1 MKRIIQLL
9 LIVLAVA
16 ALAVGGY
23 WVYQTQFASAASTED
38 GTYSQV
44 VTAEQGDLTASLSVV
59 GQLEAVQSADL
70 TFEDMSGTAKV
81 QTLTVATGQ
90 TVTAGQVLA
99 TIDPTPYQQA
109 VDEAKS
115 ALQTA
120 EENLADLQTLPTDL
134 EIAQAD
140 MAVAE
145 ANLALEQA
153 KYDLADLSAPD
164 LTSLEYAVQNAQ
176 DSLNLFELESSL
188 DDRDSLAK
196 SERDLIYSVD
206 WYERRIS
213 ELQQLVADSKAN
225 LEQTEQVA
233 YYQDSLAEAQADL
246 ATVQAKREL
255 ARQSAAAEL
264 AQNRAALAE
273 AQEALADAKAG
284 GDKLT
289 QAQAQLAV
297 REAEVALEVAQSNR
311 AELDE
316 GPDST
321 ALAAAQAQVDKLRLA
336 ASDAEAAL
344 AGTELAAPF
353 DGTILDTNV
362 SVGDPVAANSTIVTL
377 ADLGSM
383 QVVAS
388 VDETTIRQVSS
399 GQQASISFD
408 AYPNQTFEGEVLSV
422 PLYGTLQGGVTVYD
436 VPLSLTGAEALNLLV
451 GMTANVNIE
460 VGHVTDALLVPTLA
474 LQKVSGSYQVS
485 VPNTLDPAGVPETVP
500 VQIGLSNGTYTQIV
514 KGLIAGD
521 QVIVQLDTTQSSGG
535 FSASGS
541 NGIFSGIFSFG
552 RGR

>member
-1 MKRIIQLL
+1 
-9 LIVLAVA
+9 VA

-23 WVYQTQFASAASTED
+23 WLYTTQFAPAASTED
-38 GTYSQV
+38 GTYTQV

-81 QTLTVATGQ
+81 ETLTVATGQ

-109 VDEAKS
+109 LDEAES

-120 EENLADLQTLPTDL
+120 EESLADLQTPPTDL

-153 KYDLADLSAPD
+153 KADLADLSAPD

-176 DSLNLFELESSL
+176 DSLNLFELESGL
-188 DDRDSLAK
+188 ADRDTLAK
-196 SERDLIYSVD
+196 SERDLTYSVD

-213 ELQQLVADSKAN
+213 ELQLLVADNKAN

-246 ATVQAKREL
+246 ATVQAEREL

-264 AQNRAALAE
+264 AQNQAALAE

-284 GDKLT
+284 GDELT

-297 REAEVALEVAQSNR
+297 REAEVALEVAQASR

-316 GPDST
+316 GPDAT
-321 ALAAAQAQVDKLRLA
+321 ALAAAQAQVDKLQLA
-336 ASDAEAAL
+336 LSDAEAAL
-344 AGTELAAPF
+344 AGTELVAPF

-388 VDETTIRQVSS
+388 VDETTIRQVSA

-408 AYPNQTFEGEVLSV
+408 AYPNQTFDGQVLSV

-436 VPLSLTGAEALNLLV
+436 VPLSLTGTEALNLLV
-451 GMTANVNIE
+451 GMTANVEIE
-460 VGHVTDALLVPTLA
+460 VGHVSNALLVPTLA

-485 VPNTLDPAGVPETVP
+485 VPNTFDPTREPETVP

-521 QVIVQLDTTQSSGG
+521 QVIVQLESSQSTDFFQGMGPGG
-535 FSASGS
+535 QMMIEGGAPPDFRGS
-541 NGIFSGIFSFG
+541 
-552 RGR
+552 RTAP

>member
-1 MKRIIQLL
+1 MKRIVQFL
-9 LIVLAVA
+9 LIAVVVA

-23 WVYQTQFASAASTED
+23 WVYQTQFASTASTGD
-38 GTYSQV
+38 GTYTQV

-109 VDEAKS
+109 LDEAKS

-120 EENLADLQTLPTDL
+120 EENLADLQTPATDL
-134 EIAQAD
+134 EIAQSD

-225 LEQTEQVA
+225 LEQAEQVA

-377 ADLGSM
+377 ADLGSL

-388 VDETTIRQVSS
+388 VDETTIRQVSA

-451 GMTANVNIE
+451 GMTANVDIE

>member
-1 MKRIIQLL
+1 MKRIVQFS
-9 LIVLAVA
+9 LIAVVVA
-16 ALAVGGY
+16 ALAAGGY
-23 WVYQTQFASAASTED
+23 WLYQTQFAPAASTED
-38 GTYSQV
+38 GTYTQV

-81 QTLTVATGQ
+81 QTLAVATGQ

-109 VDEAKS
+109 LDEVKS

-120 EENLADLQTLPTDL
+120 EENLADLRTPPTDL

-153 KYDLADLSAPD
+153 KADLADLSAPD

-176 DSLNLFELESSL
+176 DSLDLFELESSL
-188 DDRDSLAK
+188 ADRDALAK
-196 SERDLIYSVD
+196 SERDLAYALS
-206 WYERRIS
+206 WYERRIT
-213 ELQQLVADSKAN
+213 ELEQLAADNKAN

-233 YYQDSLAEAQADL
+233 YYQDSLAKAQADL
-246 ATVQAKREL
+246 ATVQAEREL

-264 AQNRAALAE
+264 AQDRAALAE

-284 GDKLT
+284 GDELT

-297 REAEVALEVAQSNR
+297 REAEVTLEVAQSNR

-316 GPDST
+316 GPDAT

-336 ASDAEAAL
+336 VSDAEAAL
-344 AGTELAAPF
+344 AGTDLVTPF
-353 DGTILDTNV
+353 DGTILETQV

-377 ADLGSM
+377 ADLESM

-388 VDETTIRQVSS
+388 VDETTIRQVGA

-451 GMTANVNIE
+451 GMTANVDIE

-485 VPNTLDPAGVPETVP
+485 VPNTLDPAGEPETVP

-521 QVIVQLDTTQSSGG
+521 QVIVQLDT
-535 FSASGS
+535 SGS
-541 NGIFSGIFSFG
+541 SAGFFGGGNNGIFSGIFGMG

>member
-1 MKRIIQLL
+1 MKRIAKFF
-9 LIVLAVA
+9 LIAVVVA
-16 ALAVGGY
+16 AIAAGGY
-23 WVYQTQFASAASTED
+23 WLYQTQFAPAESTAD
-38 GTYSQV
+38 SSYTQV
-44 VTAEQGDLTASLSVV
+44 VTVDQGDLTASLSVV
-59 GQLEAVQSADL
+59 GQLEAVRNADL

-81 QTLTVATGQ
+81 QTLSVATGQ

-109 VDEAKS
+109 LDEAKN

-120 EENLADLQTLPTDL
+120 EESLADLQTPPTDL

-153 KYDLADLSAPD
+153 KSDLADLSAPD

-176 DSLNLFELESSL
+176 DSLNLFELESGL
-188 DDRDSLAK
+188 ADRNALAK
-196 SERDLIYSVD
+196 SERDLTYSVD

-213 ELQQLVADSKAN
+213 ELQQLVAGNKAN

-233 YYQDSLAEAQADL
+233 YYQDSLAEAQANL
-246 ATVQAKREL
+246 ATVQAEREL

-284 GDKLT
+284 GDELT

-297 REAEVALEVAQSNR
+297 REAEVDLEVAQSNR

-321 ALAAAQAQVDKLRLA
+321 ALATAQAQVDKLQLA
-336 ASDAEAAL
+336 LSDAEAAL
-344 AGTELAAPF
+344 AGTELVAPF
-353 DGTILDTNV
+353 DGTVLNTNV
-362 SVGDPVAANSTIVTL
+362 SVGDPVAANSAIVTL

-388 VDETTIRQVSS
+388 VDETTIRQVSA

-408 AYPNQTFEGEVLSV
+408 AYPNQTFDGEVLSV

-451 GMTANVNIE
+451 GMTANAEIE
-460 VGHVTDALLVPTLA
+460 VGHVSDALLVPTLA
-474 LQKVSGSYQVS
+474 LQKISGSYQVS
-485 VPNTLDPAGVPETVP
+485 VPNTLDPTGEPETVP

-521 QVIVQLDTTQSSGG
+521 QVIVQLDSTDSTGSFQTSSSGG
-535 FSASGS
+535 
-541 NGIFSGIFSFG
+541 IFSSLFRVGG
-552 RGR
+552 RR

>member
-1 MKRIIQLL
+1 MKRILQFL
-9 LIVLAVA
+9 LIAVVVA

-23 WVYQTQFASAASTED
+23 WLYTTQFAPAASTED
-38 GTYSQV
+38 GTYTQV
-44 VTAEQGDLTASLSVV
+44 VIAEQGDLTASLSVV

-81 QTLTVATGQ
+81 ETLTVATGQ

-109 VDEAKS
+109 LDEAES

-120 EENLADLQTLPTDL
+120 EESLADLQTPPTDL

-153 KYDLADLSAPD
+153 KADLADLSAPD

-176 DSLNLFELESSL
+176 DSLNLFELESGL
-188 DDRDSLAK
+188 ADRDTLAK
-196 SERDLIYSVD
+196 SERDLTYSVD

-213 ELQQLVADSKAN
+213 ELQQLVADNKAN

-233 YYQDSLAEAQADL
+233 YYQDSLAEAQANL
-246 ATVQAKREL
+246 ATVQAEREL

-264 AQNRAALAE
+264 AQNQAALAE

-284 GDKLT
+284 GDELT

-297 REAEVALEVAQSNR
+297 REAEVALEVAQASR

-316 GPDST
+316 GPDAT
-321 ALAAAQAQVDKLRLA
+321 ALAAAQAQVDKLQLA
-336 ASDAEAAL
+336 LSDAEAAL
-344 AGTELAAPF
+344 AGTELVAPF

-388 VDETTIRQVSS
+388 VDETTIRQVSA

-408 AYPNQTFEGEVLSV
+408 AYPNQTFDGQVLSV

-451 GMTANVNIE
+451 GMTANVEIE

-485 VPNTLDPAGVPETVP
+485 VPNTLDPVGEPETVP

-521 QVIVQLDTTQSSGG
+521 QVIVQLDSTDSSG
-535 FSASGS
+535 FSQGNSG
-541 NGIFSGIFSFG
+541 GILSGLFRFG
-552 RGR
+552 GRR

>member
-1 MKRIIQLL
+1 MKTVIRVALL
-9 LIVLAVA
+9 VLVLG

-23 WVYQTQFASAASTED
+23 WIFQNQSASATAAED
-38 GTYSQV
+38 SAYTQV
-44 VTAEQGDLTASLSVV
+44 VTAEEGDLTASISVV

-81 QTLTVATGQ
+81 QTLTAATGQ

-109 VDEAKS
+109 LDEAKND
-115 ALQTA
+115 LETA
-120 EENLADLQTLPTDL
+120 EENLADLQTPASDL

-140 MAVAE
+140 MAIARAQVQLQAAQQSLDDLLSPDIDALE
-145 ANLALEQA
+145 TAVTNARLALAQGQVNLLALQQDSSSEEQIA
-153 KYDLADLSAPD
+153 KLREADADAWAIYEDYANKVHSDSDADYHGGLMLYYNRMMDAQDALVTAEVKADLSLRQAEV
-164 LTSLEYAVQNAQ
+164 SV
-176 DSLNLFELESSL
+176 
-188 DDRDSLAK
+188 RK
-196 SERDLIYSVD
+196 S
-206 WYERRIS
+206 
-213 ELQQLVADSKAN
+213 QQ
-225 LEQTEQVA
+225 
-233 YYQDSLAEAQADL
+233 
-246 ATVQAKREL
+246 
-255 ARQSAAAEL
+255 
-264 AQNRAALAE
+264 ALAE
-273 AQEALADAKAG
+273 AQEALRQAKAG
-284 GDKLT
+284 GDELQNAK
-289 QAQAQLAV
+289 AQLAV
-297 REAEVALEVAQSNR
+297 REAEVALEVARASR

-316 GPDST
+316 GPDAT
-321 ALAAAQAQVDKLRLA
+321 ALAAAQAQVDKLQLA
-336 ASDAEAAL
+336 LSDAEAAL
-344 AGTELAAPF
+344 AGTELVAPF

-388 VDETTIRQVSS
+388 VDETTIRQVSA

-408 AYPNQTFEGEVLSV
+408 AYPNQTFDGQVLSV

-451 GMTANVNIE
+451 GMTANVEIE

-485 VPNTLDPAGVPETVP
+485 VPNTLDPAGEPETVP

-521 QVIVQLDTTQSSGG
+521 QVIVQLDSTDSSG
-535 FSASGS
+535 FSQGNSG
-541 NGIFSGIFSFG
+541 GILSGLFRFG
-552 RGR
+552 GRR

>member
-1 MKRIIQLL
+1 MKRILQFL
-9 LIVLAVA
+9 LIAVVVA

-23 WVYQTQFASAASTED
+23 WVYQTQFASTASTGD
-38 GTYSQV
+38 GTYTQV

-109 VDEAKS
+109 LDEAKS

-120 EENLADLQTLPTDL
+120 EENLADLQTPATDL
-134 EIAQAD
+134 EIAQSD

-377 ADLGSM
+377 ADLGSL

-388 VDETTIRQVSS
+388 VDETTIRQVSA
-399 GQQASISFD
+399 GQKASISFD

-451 GMTANVNIE
+451 GMTANVDIE

-485 VPNTLDPAGVPETVP
+485 VPNTLGPAGVPETVP